1 MDLIYWNF
9 GRTRRGARP
18 PNFGFPLEKK
28 RYRTNRNHYIAR
40 KKIHMSKAD
49 IMKWQPALS
58 IQTTLQNIVAEEML
72 IFRTDF
78 FTEQDNYQQF

>member
-1 MDLIYWNF
+1 
-9 GRTRRGARP
+9 
-18 PNFGFPLEKK
+18 
-28 RYRTNRNHYIAR
+28 
-40 KKIHMSKAD
+40 MSKAD

-78 FTEQDNYQQF
+78 FTEQDNYQQFWNSAKLFSTVSPYRPVM